1 MAMVV
6 IGTVFVDIKGFPDD
20 LYIPEGRNAGRVE
33 IVHGGVGRNVAEDIA
48 NVELRPRFVGMVDD
62 TAEGAEVLRKLKNHK
77 VNTDYVAV
85 TQDGMGMWLAVF
97 NNGGDIAGSIS
108 KRPTSDA
115 MLRMLEEKGDE
126 IFADADSIVIEIDLD
141 KELIKTVFKY
151 AEKYH
156 KRVYAVV
163 ANMSIASQ
171 RRDFLQSI
179 DCFVCNEQEAGIL
192 FVCDFSGLTPEELCE
207 ELSRRVVSARIPSM
221 VVTMGS
227 RGAVY
232 ADMNGDKGVYPARKV
247 KVRDTTG
254 AGDAFCAGVA
264 IGLTYGKTMREAV
277 EIGTRLASSVIT
289 VSENVCPRFLPQE
302 LGLDVKI
309 EEYTASN
316 RQLSRT
322 GKLPV
327 LRT

>member
-6 IGTVFVDIKGFPDD
+6 IGTVFVDIKGFPED
-20 LYIPEGRNAGRVE
+20 LYIPEGRNVGRVE

-309 EEYTASN
+309 EE
-316 RQLSRT
+316 
-322 GKLPV
+322 
-327 LRT
+327 

>member
-141 KELIKTVFKY
+141 KELIKTVFRY

-156 KRVYAVV
+156 KKVYAVV

-232 ADMNGDKGVYPARKV
+232 ADMNGDKGIYPARKV

-309 EEYTASN
+309 EE
-316 RQLSRT
+316 
-322 GKLPV
+322 
-327 LRT
+327 

>member
-1 MAMVV
+1 MGIVV
-6 IGTVFVDIKGFPDD
+6 LGAVFVDIKGYPQDV
-20 LYIPEGRNAGRVE
+20 YIPGGRNAGRIEQVP
-33 IVHGGVGRNVAEDIA
+33 GGVSRNVVEDIA
-48 NVELRPRFVGMVDD
+48 NVELRPTFVSLVDD
-62 TAEGAEVLRKLKNHK
+62 TGLGEDVVRQLRNHK
-77 VNTDYVAV
+77 VNTDYVAA

-141 KELIKTVFKY
+141 KELIKTVFRY

-156 KRVYAVV
+156 KKVYAVV

-309 EEYTASN
+309 EE
-316 RQLSRT
+316 
-322 GKLPV
+322 
-327 LRT
+327 

>member
-141 KELIKTVFKY
+141 KELIKTVFRY

-156 KRVYAVV
+156 KKVYAVV

-179 DCFVCNEQEAGIL
+179 DCFVCNAQEAGIL

-232 ADMNGDKGVYPARKV
+232 ADMNGDKGVNPARKV

-309 EEYTASN
+309 EE
-316 RQLSRT
+316 
-322 GKLPV
+322 
-327 LRT
+327 

>member
-97 NNGGDIAGSIS
+97 NNGGDITGSIS

-141 KELIKTVFKY
+141 KELIKTVFRY

-156 KRVYAVV
+156 KKVYAVV

-309 EEYTASN
+309 EE
-316 RQLSRT
+316 
-322 GKLPV
+322 
-327 LRT
+327 

>member
-141 KELIKTVFKY
+141 KELIKTVFRY

-156 KRVYAVV
+156 KKVYAVV

-277 EIGTRLASSVIT
+277 EIGTRLSSSVIT

-309 EEYTASN
+309 EE
-316 RQLSRT
+316 
-322 GKLPV
+322 
-327 LRT
+327 

>member
-62 TAEGAEVLRKLKNHK
+62 TAAGAEVLRKLKNHK

-141 KELIKTVFKY
+141 KELIKTVFRY

-156 KRVYAVV
+156 KKVYAVV

-179 DCFVCNEQEAGIL
+179 DCFVCNAQEAGIL

-309 EEYTASN
+309 EE
-316 RQLSRT
+316 
-322 GKLPV
+322 
-327 LRT
+327 

>member
-20 LYIPEGRNAGRVE
+20 LYIPEGRNAVRVE

-141 KELIKTVFKY
+141 KELIKTVFRY

-156 KRVYAVV
+156 KKVYAVV

-179 DCFVCNEQEAGIL
+179 DCFVCNAQEAGIL

-309 EEYTASN
+309 EE
-316 RQLSRT
+316 
-322 GKLPV
+322 
-327 LRT
+327 